1 MINNNDKSLS
11 KTISSNNNNS
21 EIKNNNISSSTNTV
35 MDNPIIFQL
44 IEFGID
50 PVYSKRLILYNHPR
64 YIDYALDYHNNHNN
78 SSLI

>member
-1 MINNNDKSLS
+1 
-11 KTISSNNNNS
+11 
-21 EIKNNNISSSTNTV
+21 

-44 IEFGID
+44 IEFGINH
-50 PVYSKRLILYNHPR
+50 VYSKRLILYNHPR

>member
-64 YIDYALDYHNNHNN
+64 DIDYALDYHNNHNN
-78 SSLI
+78 SSII